1 MMQITTA
8 VDSQQDALNASA
20 LFAAIADA
28 WPTDG
33 AAEVSQPGARQRRTR
48 APTVSGSDTKQAPAP
63 ASVPAKGD
71 PVAAYVQAGG
81 AMPDAP
87 AADAPAAVAATAAAD
102 PAPVATPA
110 VAADAPAAVATP
122 VAATP
127 VAATA
132 APVTPAPAL
141 AISREAAMEEVKA
154 YAVDGHAIWLRDT
167 LAKHG
172 AARLSALTD
181 SQLADA
187 MADARNL
194 QAMS

>member
-48 APTVSGSDTKQAPAP
+48 APTVSGSDTKQAPTP

-81 AMPDAP
+81 AMPDA
-87 AADAPAAVAATAAAD
+87 AAAD
-102 PAPVATPA
+102 PAPEAS
-110 VAADAPAAVATP
+110 APAAAADPAPAPAATP

-127 VAATA
+127 
-132 APVTPAPAL
+132 APATPAPAL

-172 AARLSALTD
+172 AARMSALTD
-181 SQLADA
+181 EQLAEA
-187 MADARNL
+187 LADVRNL
-194 QAMS
+194 VAMS